1 MCLFLREHQDLST
14 FISFESASS
23 RALSIDSLI
32 KTLMTDSSCH
42 LTMGKTDTKISFLP
56 TE

>member
-14 FISFESASS
+14 FISLESASS

-42 LTMGKTDTKISFLP
+42 LTMGKTLIQK
-56 TE
+56 